1 MSEKKIWGKKGGIF
15 GVLGFREWVEKML
28 SFVPLEREI
37 VGYVLKDASF
47 SSFTLCFHPLFP
59 SKKEKTKIT
68 FFSFYYFPSLSRVF
82 LLFIE
87 LILTN

>member
-59 SKKEKTKIT
+59 SKK
-68 FFSFYYFPSLSRVF
+68 
-82 LLFIE
+82 LLFFLFFTALLSLE
-87 LILTN
+87 FFFCS